1 MLGQMT
7 SSHRS
12 LIHRKILAANGMS
25 QATLLAH
32 LCCPVYSKYITIAIP
47 WSQSEIMA
55 RDEVYDFAIANGEW
69 LLHMMLASNYEAG
82 QQLEPQHDTAQSAFI
97 SSEDLAKYGYTELP
111 WDPVMGEGALDGL
124 EPVFATIGANANM
137 AKDGGKNVLADYKH
151 TGACTINGIHYR
163 VSPAHLQIRMY

>member
-1 MLGQMT
+1 
-7 SSHRS
+7 
-12 LIHRKILAANGMS
+12 
-25 QATLLAH
+25 
-32 LCCPVYSKYITIAIP
+32 
-47 WSQSEIMA
+47 MA

-97 SSEDLAKYGYTELP
+97 SSEDLAEYGYTELP
-111 WDPVMGEGALDGL
+111 WDPVVGEG
-124 EPVFATIGANANM
+124 IGANANM
-137 AKDGGKNVLADYKH
+137 AKDGGKNVLADYRH